1 MRWICAF
8 GALLGLPAA
17 AAAPLPEQPYR
28 MEPGGRML
36 TDVMIDGH
44 GPFSFII
51 DTASSRSLI
60 FEHVRRQLGLARSQ
74 AGRLVV
80 YGISD
85 VAEAMPVKPGE
96 LRVAGETVRGLTLG
110 VLPDAPEA
118 PDGILGV
125 DILSRYLVVLDRSAM
140 RLRLLPPGTV
150 PKPYAGW
157 TKVELTPHGLKNLP
171 IQFWYLKTRFNDRN
185 LTALFDS
192 GAGTTLI
199 NWDAAE
205 RLGVRQRHFT
215 SYGPPPAVLQ
225 DELGAHA
232 PAIRVDGLRVAVP
245 GKSWDRQ
252 FAIIADAP
260 AFHYF
265 DLEERP
271 AAIIGPSLLKDNSLA
286 IDFAGHSLYVG
297 PSLNASSSSDRV
309 LCTPWRSISAGA
321 ACAGPSLN

>member
-1 MRWICAF
+1 M
-8 GALLGLPAA
+8 
-17 AAAPLPEQPYR
+17 
-28 MEPGGRML
+28 
-36 TDVMIDGH
+36 
-44 GPFSFII
+44 I

-60 FEHVRRQLGLARSQ
+60 FEHVRQQLGLVRSQ
-74 AGRLVV
+74 AGRLTV
-80 YGISD
+80 YGIND

-96 LRVAGETVRGLTLG
+96 LRIAGETMQGLTLG
-110 VLPDAPEA
+110 VLPDAKEA

-125 DILSRYLVVLDRSAM
+125 DVLSRYLVVLDRPAM
-140 RLRLLPPGTV
+140 RLRLLPPGPQV
-150 PKPYAGW
+150 PKPYRDW
-157 TKVELTPHGLKNLP
+157 TKVDLTPHALKNLP

-215 SYGPPPAVLQ
+215 SYGPPPAALQ
-225 DELGAHA
+225 DELGKVA

-260 AFHYF
+260 AFNFF
-265 DLEERP
+265 DLDERP
-271 AAIIGPSLLKDNSLA
+271 AAIIGPGLLRDDSLA

-297 PSLNASSSSDRV
+297 PSPD
-309 LCTPWRSISAGA
+309 
-321 ACAGPSLN
+321 

>member
-1 MRWICAF
+1 MRWMCAF
-8 GALLGLPAA
+8 AALMLLPAQA
-17 AAAPLPEQPYR
+17 VEQPYR
-28 MEPGGRML
+28 MEPSGRVL
-36 TDVMIDGH
+36 TDVFIDGH
-44 GPFSFII
+44 GPYAFMI

-60 FEHVRRQLGLARSQ
+60 FEHVRRQLGLSRSQ
-74 AGRLVV
+74 AGRLTV
-80 YGISD
+80 YGIND
-85 VAEAMPVKPGE
+85 VTEAIPVKPGE
-96 LRVAGETVRGLTLG
+96 LRVAGETVQGLTLG
-110 VLPDAPEA
+110 VLPDAADA

-125 DILSRYLVVLDRSAM
+125 DVLSHYVVVLDRAAM
-140 RLRLLPPGTV
+140 RLKLLSPGTKM
-150 PKPYAGW
+150 PTAYSDW
-157 TKVELTPHGLKNLP
+157 TRVELTPHALKNLP
-171 IQFWYLKTRFNDRN
+171 IQFWYLKTRFNERN

-215 SYGPPPAVLQ
+215 SYGPPPADLQ
-225 DELGAHA
+225 DELGSHA
-232 PAIRVDGLRVAVP
+232 PAIRVDGLRIGVP

-260 AFHYF
+260 AFNYF

-297 PSLNASSSSDRV
+297 PSPSAPSSSARAS
-309 LCTPWRSISAGA
+309 CTPWRSILPGA
-321 ACAGPSLN
+321 ACPGPSLN